1 MNPTKH
7 TVWQLVTLNR
17 LSKAAG
23 VVKRNTTP
31 DLSRTPS
38 SLQWLEWSA
47 SMVQAFSFGLDP
59 MLVIKGVEND

>member
-1 MNPTKH
+1 MHPAKH

-47 SMVQAFSFGLDP
+47 AMVQSMAFGLDP
-59 MLVIKGVEND
+59 MLVIEASK